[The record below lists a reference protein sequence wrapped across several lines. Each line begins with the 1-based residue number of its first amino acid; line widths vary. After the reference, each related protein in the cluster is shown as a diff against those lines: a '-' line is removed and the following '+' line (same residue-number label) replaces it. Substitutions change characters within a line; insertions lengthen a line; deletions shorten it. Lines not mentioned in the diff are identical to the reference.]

1 VDVPPG
7 DYTQARFRE
16 MLVKSQE
23 RFVDLREV
31 SFLTKFAEWGNG
43 EPYTLS
49 GFLKAHNFEVIRHGE
64 IRELSTFYT
73 PPDGGA
79 EIFVNYFASLN
90 PENRILTC
98 FTKANRHERQK
109 TINSLVG
116 EIGIYYLWINPIAF
130 DEIKNSILSEYQYAK
145 ILHFVADRKQT
156 SRPPASFRPEVKRT
170 LTYWGEDGRESLEEL
185 RHYYGVLPRYVEFRI
200 PGVVGFSLDHLG
212 VFHYKN
218 GSLKQMFNYSR
229 EAARLVLEVRRIL
242 EQAKLEVLDVETARK
257 HLKVQNI
264 VPWEIHFK
272 RDLDISDAELLL
284 ELLEQ
289 KNFAVYNQAVTQGSL
304 YLDATVFD
312 EKKQSVFSISS
323 NQHRMIVS
331 PRYNTTFDSFFRFFE
346 AITDSFDPEA
356 SCRAPAR

>member
-200 PGVVGFSLDHLG
+200 SGVVGFSLDHLG